1 MLSHWQYHIVWFC
14 DTVQVIWHGLP
25 IFNDR
30 HKIVPAN
37 IFFLYS
43 MLHWFDKKHIGL
55 VLDSFV
61 WLEMGIVCNLIE
73 RSTEIKYHFYLI
85 KV

>member
-1 MLSHWQYHIVWFC
+1 
-14 DTVQVIWHGLP
+14 
-25 IFNDR
+25 
-30 HKIVPAN
+30 
-37 IFFLYS
+37 
-43 MLHWFDKKHIGL
+43 MLHLFDKKNIGF

-85 KV
+85 KVSSMCSFSAVQTFYFRFYSVDSFLEAKFII